1 MTQQVP
7 YGLGDFDITKGA
19 VNYVPTSHYVMNEDP
34 KCSVDIHT
42 SPFTGKN
49 WSVKREKYKVWEII
63 LNDIT
68 DTEFTTNIEVLR
80 GLTAVTFTPHDD
92 EPTITYTCDIT
103 LVEHEYFNNSYYQN
117 SAIIKLQETTYV

>member
-7 YGLGDFDITKGA
+7 YGLGDFDITKGGT
-19 VNYVPTSHYVMNEDP
+19 NYTPSGFYILNEDP
-34 KCSVDIHT
+34 KCEVDIHT

-49 WSVKREKYKVWEII
+49 WAVKRQKYKAWEII
-63 LNDIT
+63 LHDIT
-68 DTEFTTNIEVLR
+68 TTEFATIEALR

-103 LVEHEYFNNSYYQN
+103 LVEHEYFKGSYYQN
-117 SAIIKLQETTYV
+117 TAIIKLQETTYV